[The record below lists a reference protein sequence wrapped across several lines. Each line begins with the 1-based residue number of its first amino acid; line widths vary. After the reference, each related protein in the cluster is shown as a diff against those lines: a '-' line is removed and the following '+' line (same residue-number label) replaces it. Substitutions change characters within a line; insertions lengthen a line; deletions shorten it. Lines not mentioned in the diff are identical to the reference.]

1 MRKYIAP
8 LLNAIKNPTRIVN
21 NKIYFLIIFFTIF
34 SLIYLLLDDN
44 NFTGVNKYKE
54 IVREE
59 VIKNI
64 AEKKTPENF
73 ENENKE
79 KSILMPYSRITDL
92 YKIYKTEEVL
102 DKANEEAKEEVLEE
116 DIAIENVEPT
126 LIQRLYNRM
135 YFSINTGCL
144 LGYGDIYPQS
154 NLCKLIAMIQALSTI
169 ALILS

>member
-1 MRKYIAP
+1 MKKYIVP
-8 LLNAIKNPTRIVN
+8 LLKAIKDPRGIVN
-21 NKIYFLIIFFTIF
+21 NKIYFLIIFFTVF
-34 SLIYLLLDDN
+34 SLIYLLLGDN
-44 NFTGVNKYKE
+44 HFTGVNKYKE

-64 AEKKTPENF
+64 AEKKTKENF
-73 ENENKE
+73 EIEKKE

-92 YKIYKTEEVL
+92 YKVYKTEEVL
-102 DKANEEAKEEVLEE
+102 DKANEEAKDEVLEE

-169 ALILS
+169 TLILS